1 MHHETKEAG
10 MLDHTYS
17 YTHAQL
23 LRVVGKRG
31 GGVVGQGGVGED
43 HPPDFDRSV
52 NLSGETS
59 CPYGGE
65 K

>member
-10 MLDHTYS
+10 MLIPTATPMLS
-17 YTHAQL
+17 CS
-23 LRVVGKRG
+23 GSSEKG

>member
-1 MHHETKEAG
+1 MKQKKQAC
-10 MLDHTYS
+10 S
-17 YTHAQL
+17 YLQLHPCSAAQG
-23 LRVVGKRG
+23 RRKKG
-31 GGVVGQGGVGED
+31 GGGLVGPGGVGED